1 MNGIYLYNNPYGF
14 RLNINHP
21 LINDL
26 YRRYKRWKGLTG
38 HFPITDE
45 QRREFE
51 NYIFQSKKITPR
63 KTKIFF
69 YFHTVPTKRRR
80 CPF

>member
-1 MNGIYLYNNPYGF
+1 MSDIYIHNNPYGF

-21 LINDL
+21 QINEL

-38 HFPITDE
+38 HFPITNA

-51 NYIFQSKKITPR
+51 QYIFNSHKNITP
-63 KTKIFF
+63 
-69 YFHTVPTKRRR
+69 P
-80 CPF
+80 